1 MWTAVPVASTFSHC
15 LVSVTVLSLRIQ
27 TGSALEW
34 LFKRKLA
41 ILVGVGGREREDGK
55 GDCVGHF
62 KGMLA
67 LRNGEVLE
75 DFVN

>member
-41 ILVGVGGREREDGK
+41 ILVGVGGRERVDGK

-62 KGMLA
+62 KGMLHSEM
-67 LRNGEVLE
+67 GKY
-75 DFVN
+75 

>member
-41 ILVGVGGREREDGK
+41 ILVGVGGRERVD
-55 GDCVGHF
+55 V
-62 KGMLA
+62 
-67 LRNGEVLE
+67 
-75 DFVN
+75 